1 MTSKNTDYA
10 LALLSGVL
18 LILIFPLGNIKELA
32 WISLVPLLFA
42 VQGKKTYKGFLLGS
56 LAGFVFNLGLVYWV
70 TVSMTTY
77 GKLPMIL
84 SVLVLILFALYLSMF
99 VSLPVCCSCYVE
111 EKQGIEIAHTLPFF
125 WIASEQVRSW
135 FLTGFPWENLGY
147 SQFTVLPVIQIAD
160 ITGVYGVSFLL
171 VMVNCVV
178 FSLLVSLIYK
188 RGISFQKMAVAFML
202 LGISLGYGWVRLSLL
217 KQGQDTAIKVALI
230 QGNIPQD
237 VKWDPAFL
245 DETMKIYSQLTME
258 TAPQKPNLI
267 IWPEAATPF
276 YFQSE
281 KAYQGQVAKLL
292 SKTAAHLL
300 LGSPSW
306 ERTADGMQYFNSAFL
321 VSPDGQI
328 QGRYDKIHLVPY
340 GEYVPLKRFFPFIE
354 KMVEGIGDFSP
365 GRETAV
371 LHFPG
376 GTFGTLICYEIIFP
390 DLVRRFAKNG
400 ATFLVNIT
408 NDAWFGRT
416 AAPYQHL
423 SMAVLRAVENRRPVA
438 RVANTG
444 ISALID
450 ADGSILQSTN
460 LFTPAAITGI
470 IFKRTIKTFYTRYG
484 DVFAF
489 LCIGISVLFLMRP
502 FFILL
507 KTVKKE
513 WSKTP

>member
-10 LALLSGVL
+10 LALLSGIL
-18 LILIFPLGNIKELA
+18 LILIFPQWNIKEFA
-32 WISLVPLLFA
+32 WISLVPLLWA
-42 VQGKKTYKGFLLGS
+42 VQGKKAYKGFLLGS
-56 LAGFVFNLGLVYWV
+56 LSGFVFNLGLVYWV

-77 GKLPMIL
+77 GKLPMVL

-135 FLTGFPWENLGY
+135 FLTGFPWESLGY

-171 VMVNCVV
+171 VMVNCTV

-188 RGISFQKMAVAFML
+188 RAISYKKMVVAFML
-202 LGISLGYGWVRLSLL
+202 LIISLGYGWVRLSLV
-217 KQGQDTAIKVALI
+217 KQDQGVAIKVALI

-245 DETMKIYSQLTME
+245 DKTMEIYSRLTMK
-258 TAPQKPNLI
+258 TAPQKPELI

-281 KAYQGQVAKLL
+281 KPYQEQVATLM
-292 SKTAAHLL
+292 SKTGAYLL
-300 LGSPSW
+300 LGSPAW
-306 ERTADGMQYFNSAFL
+306 ERTADSMQYFNSAFL
-321 VSPDGQI
+321 VSPDGRI

-340 GEYVPLKRFFPFIE
+340 GEYVPLKQFFPFIE
-354 KMVEGIGDFSP
+354 KMVEGIGDFSS
-365 GRETAV
+365 GKETAV

-376 GTFGTLICYEIIFP
+376 GAFGTLICYEIIFP
-390 DLVRRFAKNG
+390 DLVRKFAKNG

-438 RVANTG
+438 RAANTG
-444 ISALID
+444 ISAFID
-450 ADGSILQSTN
+450 ADGSIMQSTD

-470 IFKRTIKTFYTRYG
+470 ILKRTVKTFYTWYG
-484 DVFAF
+484 DVFAY
-489 LCIGISVLFLMRP
+489 LCIVISFVLFLRP
-502 FFILL
+502 MVSLI
-507 KTVKKE
+507 KR
-513 WSKTP
+513 S